1 MSWQAPAT
9 RLAAFRVLT
18 GLFAVVYLAV
28 RFDHL
33 AHTAR
38 FDAARFRPV
47 GPLHVLGSPPPS
59 GLSIAAV
66 VLAILFGVAFTVGWR
81 FRVTGPTFAVLLLFA
96 LSLRNS
102 WGQIF
107 HTDNLVLLHV
117 MIVGLTPAADAWSI
131 DARRRAPTDDRPDV
145 RYGWPLWLAAV
156 VTVCTYVVTGV
167 AKLRYAG
174 LDWLS
179 GDTLLHQVAFDNARK
194 KVLGDDFS
202 PFAAPALGHPW
213 LFRPMGPIT
222 LLIELGAPVALLG
235 RRAAAVWSSLA
246 WVFHVGILALMWIAF
261 PYPLTGIAFA
271 PFFRL
276 ERGVPRLRA
285 WVRWRTPETSS
296 ARPRPSPS

>member
-1 MSWQAPAT
+1 VNSPAPAT

-18 GLFAVVYLAV
+18 GTFAVVYLVV
-28 RFDHL
+28 RLPHL
-33 AHTAR
+33 L
-38 FDAARFRPV
+38 DAAHFDPVRFRPV
-47 GPLHVLGSPPPS
+47 GPLRPLDTAPSP
-59 GLSIAAV
+59 GVATAAV
-66 VLAILFGVAFTVGWR
+66 VLGIVLGVAYTVGWR
-81 FRVTGPTFAVLLLFA
+81 FRATGPAFAVLLLFV

-107 HTDNLVLLHV
+107 HVDNLLLLHV
-117 MIVGLTPAADAWSI
+117 LIVGLSPAAAAWSL
-131 DARRRAPTDDRPDV
+131 DARRRPPPTAPDV
-145 RYGWPLWLAAV
+145 RFGFPLRLAAV
-156 VTVCTYVVTGV
+156 VTVCTYVVTGW

-179 GDTLLHQVAFDNARK
+179 GDTLLHQIAFDNARK
-194 KVLGDDFS
+194 KVLGDEFS

-222 LLIELGAPVALLG
+222 LLVELAAPVALLG
-235 RRAAAVWSSLA
+235 RRAAAVWSSVA

-276 ERGVPRLRA
+276 ERAVPRLGA
-285 WVRWRTPETSS
+285 WVRSRTPESWS
-296 ARPRPSPS
+296 LRPRPSPS